1 MNTRLSCISVLLAMA
16 LAGCATLDHSTNL
29 AAAMPVPA
37 TLTAKAAPAAAVPA
51 VHGDGPVITEGSAL
65 PDWHQVVTDA
75 RLQRLIDRALL
86 NNRDLRLAALNIDK
100 ARATY
105 RISEASLLPTVNAS
119 AGGSATRTSAAVSNG
134 SSTITRQLDVSL
146 GVASWELDL
155 WGRLRELK
163 ASALATYLGTE
174 QTRQS
179 VQSTLIAEVSQ
190 AWLTLAAD
198 QSLARLAEQTHA
210 GRQQTLSLTSKRRE
224 LGAVSALDVATAE
237 AAVQTARGDLAT
249 ARAQVTQDLNAL
261 RLLVGEEPAADL
273 LPGATES
280 QPVASLLKVPAELP
294 STVLLQRPDVRAA
307 ELSLQAAKAD
317 VGAARAALFPTISLT
332 TSIGQASTGLNSLF
346 SSANR
351 TWSFAPSISLPVFD
365 GGTARANLQIAQ
377 VEQSIQLATYEQTV
391 QTAFKEAADALA
403 VRGSLDERLAAQQA
417 QVRAYEETVRLTQK
431 RQALG
436 MDSSLAVLTAQL
448 SLYSAQQ
455 NLISLQLTEQV
466 NRLTLFKVLGGA

>member
-1 MNTRLSCISVLLAMA
+1 MTTRLSCMTLLLALA
-16 LAGCATLDHSTNL
+16 LGGCATLDHSTDI
-29 AAAMPVPA
+29 ASAMPVPA
-37 TLTAKAAPAAAVPA
+37 TLTTQAST
-51 VHGDGPVITEGSAL
+51 GDGPKVAADNGSSAV
-65 PDWHQVVTDA
+65 PGWREVVTDQ
-75 RLQRLIDRALL
+75 RLQGLIERALL

-105 RISEASLLPTVNAS
+105 RITEANLLPTVNAS

-134 SSTITRQLDVSL
+134 TSTTSRQMDVSL

-163 ASALATYLGTE
+163 ASALASYLGTE

-224 LGAVSALDVATAE
+224 LGVVSALDVATAD

-249 ARAQVTQDLNAL
+249 ARAQVAQDLNAL
-261 RLLVGEEPAADL
+261 RLLVGEEPSAEL
-273 LPGATES
+273 LPSATEN
-280 QPVASLLKVPAELP
+280 QAAASLLTVPADLP

-307 ELSLQAAKAD
+307 ELALQAAKAD

-332 TSIGQASTGLNSLF
+332 TAIGQASTGLNSLF
-346 SSANR
+346 NSANR
-351 TWSFAPSISLPVFD
+351 TWSFAPSISLPIFD
-365 GGTARANLQIAQ
+365 GGASRANLETAQ
-377 VEQSIQLATYEQTV
+377 VEQRIQLTTYEQTV

-403 VRGSLDERLAAQQA
+403 VRTSLDERLAAQQA
-417 QVRAYEETVRLTQK
+417 QVKAYEQTLRLTEK

-436 MDSSLAVLTAQL
+436 MDSSLSVLAAQL

-455 NLISLQLTEQV
+455 SLISLTLTEQV